1 MKDIKISQHA
11 IDRFI
16 ERSKKLGMKEAKDP
30 VAKIIHLLSQA
41 KAEKMNPVYKVKR
54 IINNRC
60 QDADYYVANGWRFV
74 VSVNGRELMTVERV
88 NKDQN

>member
-1 MKDIKISQHA
+1 MENVIISQHA

-16 ERSKKLGMKEAKDP
+16 ERSKKLGMKVPTDP
-30 VAKIIHLLSQA
+30 KAKIIHLLGQA
-41 KAEKMNPVYKVKR
+41 KTEKMDPIYKVKR

-74 VSVNGRELMTVERV
+74 VSVNGRELVTVESV
-88 NKDQN
+88 KKDQN